1 MQARRRFQSVTASA
15 SSALLIAAGLVAV
28 TAAPS
33 LAACG
38 VSYSIDSEGATFA
51 TFTGSG
57 ECTWTVPANVGSIS
71 AVVVGAGG
79 GGGGG
84 VVDWNNADY
93 PKSGGGGGGGEVT
106 PVPVTAVTPGE
117 TLTIDLGV
125 GGSGGIGYQDG
136 GDGTAS
142 SLTIDGTTTSAAGGK
157 GGTSVGERVPPGSNS
172 RTIDTTRQ
180 GVGGLSGSGE
190 AGGGDTSA
198 KSWGGGTGYFS
209 QGGGGA
215 GGPGG
220 ADGPG
225 TGGRGVTWEGN
236 GIGYGGGGGGGSIT
250 GNSYRAPAYDGGV
263 PGDSWYYCSGDAPAN
278 RGGGGGGSTA
288 TSNWPATSCAFR
300 SGPNYGKSPGGAG
313 GSGAVVIKY
322 VQPYM
327 LVYKANGGIDGP
339 ASGLHYADSTVTVGA
354 APTLTGYT
362 FNGWNTALDGGGTDY
377 VAGDTFTMP
386 SEDLTLYAQWT
397 PVTYTVT
404 YDLNGGGGAAPGS
417 TDVDY
422 GTSATVTS
430 DVPTRDGYWFNG
442 WNTAANGSG
451 AAYAAA
457 AQFVMLNNVTLH
469 AQWVGNEFD
478 LAYNANGGVGAPAAE
493 TRTVDSTAPL
503 SAVRPTRTGYTFDEW
518 DTNPSTGPFEVG
530 ADFTMPGA
538 DTVLFAEWTP
548 IEYSLTYNANGG
560 TGAPAAQSVDYL
572 ETLTIGAA
580 PTRQGYAFTGWNS
593 AQDGS
598 GDSYAVGGS
607 FLLTEASDTT
617 LYAQWSPKKYKVLY
631 DANGGTNTPF
641 SEVDE
646 TGEEVTVTSVTP
658 TRSGYSFDG
667 WNSAANG
674 SGTNYSPGQTFTMP
688 GENVTLYARW
698 SSSSGP
704 GPAPGPAPEPTPEID
719 PSPTPQP
726 SPSGEPSVDE
736 PFVNKAINDLPAGEA
751 IAYEG
756 AQQIDIKVSP
766 QVSNESQTVEG
777 EDWSLTLTA
786 LEPDET
792 ALPLTNSGAVNATVG
807 GSAQVSGAGFAPGTQ
822 VNVFIIG
829 SNSPLGTF
837 TVAPD
842 GTFRGVAAIP
852 RDFTAGNY
860 AIQANGLTPNR
871 VVRSTTIGIVIE
883 DSAQMRTARLR
894 TTVYFDA
901 RSAALDKAARRAIA
915 RLARS
920 VPEGAQIVRVR
931 SVGFVQPEPYTG
943 NDTSLS
949 KNRARNAV
957 RELRAEGVRGPT
969 RVVAK
974 GRAQQ
979 QGPKARRATVTVV
992 YRIAE

>member
-1 MQARRRFQSVTASA
+1 MHARRFQSVTASA
-15 SSALLIAAGLVAV
+15 SSALLIAAGLVGV

-51 TFTGSG
+51 TFTGTG

-84 VVDWNNADY
+84 VVDPNNADY
-93 PKSGGGGGGGEVT
+93 PKSGGGGGGGEVIS
-106 PVPVTAVTPGE
+106 VPVTAVTPGE
-117 TLTIDLGV
+117 TLTIDLGI
-125 GGSGGIGYQDG
+125 GGAGGIGFQDG

-142 SLTIDGTTTSAAGGK
+142 SLTINGTTTSAAGGK
-157 GGTSVGERVPPGSNS
+157 GGTSAGERVEAGS
-172 RTIDTTRQ
+172 RTIDTEIQ
-180 GVGGLSGSGE
+180 GVGGVSGSGE
-190 AGGGDTSA
+190 VGDGVNGP

-215 GGPGG
+215 GGAGG

-263 PGDSWYYCSGDAPAN
+263 PGDSWYYCSGSAPAN

-288 TSNWPATSCAFR
+288 TSNWPATTCAYR

-339 ASGLHYADSTVTVGA
+339 ASSLQYADSTVTVGA
-354 APTLTGYT
+354 APTRTGYT
-362 FNGWNTALDGGGTDY
+362 FNGWNTALDGGGTNY
-377 VAGDTFTMP
+377 AAGDTFTMP

-404 YDLNGGGGAAPGS
+404 YELNGGTGTAPGS
-417 TDVDY
+417 TDVAY
-422 GTSATVTS
+422 RALATVTS
-430 DVPTRDGYWFNG
+430 DVPSLDGYWFNG
-442 WNTAANGSG
+442 WNTESDGSG
-451 AAYAAA
+451 TAYAAG
-457 AQFVMLNNVTLH
+457 AQFVMLNDVTLH
-469 AQWVGNEFD
+469 AQWVADEFE
-478 LAYNANGGVGAPAAE
+478 LAFNSNGGVGGPDAE
-493 TRTVDSTAPL
+493 TRPTDSQRMLPTTT
-503 SAVRPTRTGYTFDEW
+503 PTRTGNTF
-518 DTNPSTGPFEVG
+518 VG
-530 ADFTMPGA
+530 WTQAQDGSGTVYDPGATFTMPAGN
-538 DTVLFAEWTP
+538 TTLFAQWTP
-548 IEYSLTYNANGG
+548 IEYTLTYNANGG
-560 TGAPAAQSVDYL
+560 SGAPDAQTAEYL
-572 ETLTIGAA
+572 ETLTIGSA

-607 FLLTEASDTT
+607 FLLTEATDTT

-658 TRSGYSFDG
+658 TRSGYSFTG

-674 SGTNYSPGQTFTMP
+674 SGTNYAPGQTFTMP

-698 SSSSGP
+698 SSSIGP

-726 SPSGEPSVDE
+726 SPTGEPSVDE
-736 PFVNKAINDLPAGEA
+736 PFVNQAINDLPAGEA

-756 AQQIDIKVSP
+756 SQPIDIEVAS

-792 ALPLTNSGAVNATVG
+792 VAPLTDNGAVNATVG

-829 SNSPLGTF
+829 SSSPLGTF
-837 TVAPD
+837 TVDSD
-842 GTFRGVAAIP
+842 GSFRGVAAIP
-852 RDFTAGNY
+852 TDLTAGSY
-860 AIQANGLTPNR
+860 VIQANGLTPNR
-871 VVRSTTIGIVIE
+871 IVRSTSIGIVIE
-883 DSAQMRTARLR
+883 DSAQMRTSRVR

-915 RLARS
+915 RMARS
-920 VPEGAQIVRVR
+920 LPEGAQIVRVR

-943 NDTSLS
+943 NDASLS
-949 KNRARNAV
+949 KKRARNAV

-969 RVVAK
+969 RVVGK